1 MIILLRKSTIANCRM
16 PKAIGTAVNLKVKLA
31 QSRGAFDPDPMDRWN
46 SNETKPTTKSQQ
58 SKRKKERK
66 KKKKEIQIKSKQ
78 NFWNNKKSRLGDNVF
93 RKRRTYRARGGISA
107 CMIYLHSVHVHVDM
121 QMKVLLLRS
130 KKAVHPLPTGQPDNV
145 RRNLFHV
152 SFLRDRRSRDMGH
165 FRYSISFICIYL
177 YLYLMYAHS
186 D

>member
-66 KKKKEIQIKSKQ
+66 KKKKKKKFKSNQNKTFGIIKSLDSEITCLENAGPIEQ
-78 NFWNNKKSRLGDNVF
+78 GEESVPAWYIYTAY
-93 RKRRTYRARGGISA
+93 TY
-107 CMIYLHSVHVHVDM
+107 M
-121 QMKVLLLRS
+121 
-130 KKAVHPLPTGQPDNV
+130 
-145 RRNLFHV
+145 
-152 SFLRDRRSRDMGH
+152 
-165 FRYSISFICIYL
+165 
-177 YLYLMYAHS
+177 
-186 D
+186 